1 MRSGLHFSKEAR
13 YERTEPSGPC
23 KLLRLWKSAMK
34 TQRWLLPFTC
44 SVHMRAIDAALR
56 VANFNGATLVALS
69 LVAPRPGRGM
79 LHIRLEQI
87 QESRDFLEAVRW
99 KAIRSQTA
107 VELHEVLTNDVP
119 GSIATSVQE
128 LACQSIMLI
137 NCEARGKRGL
147 QYTLLSEEAL
157 KQVLMEP
164 PASWTA
170 KRGAE
175 RARCNERDSSCS
187 CGSCRRAAARVS
199 HEQQDPVFCLLK
211 HIGKGCSAYACNAY
225 FAGRGRRSP
234 ARPVATQFA
243 GARAQGAP
251 G

>member
-1 MRSGLHFSKEAR
+1 
-13 YERTEPSGPC
+13 
-23 KLLRLWKSAMK
+23 MK

-164 PASWTA
+164 PASLLFLTLPAASGHPHLRSLLFGRLRFRRPPGQPKEVQREQDAMSETA
-170 KRGAE
+170 VAPAHRVEE
-175 RARCNERDSSCS
+175 RQH
-187 CGSCRRAAARVS
+187 V
-199 HEQQDPVFCLLK
+199 
-211 HIGKGCSAYACNAY
+211 
-225 FAGRGRRSP
+225 
-234 ARPVATQFA
+234 
-243 GARAQGAP
+243 
-251 G
+251 